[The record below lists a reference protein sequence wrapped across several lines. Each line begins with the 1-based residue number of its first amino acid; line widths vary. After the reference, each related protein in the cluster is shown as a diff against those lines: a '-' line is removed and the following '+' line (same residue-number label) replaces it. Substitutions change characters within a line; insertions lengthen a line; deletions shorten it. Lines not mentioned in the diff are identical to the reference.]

1 MSGATSSRRLA
12 TSDDL
17 LAIPERERF
26 HEVIGGELVRKA
38 MSSGPH
44 GRAQLRIGSR
54 ISGPYDRRP
63 GGRWPGGLWFA
74 TEVEVEMETHE
85 VYRPDVTGWL
95 RERLPELPREVP
107 IRVRPDWVCE
117 VLSPSNSRN
126 DLFKKLRT
134 YQRCKVPHY
143 WIVDPETE
151 TLMVYRWT
159 TEGYLL
165 VLAAERE
172 DRVRPEPFDAIVLK
186 VGTLFDEDD
195 EDEDEDEKERQR

>member
-1 MSGATSSRRLA
+1 MSGAASARRLA
-12 TSDDL
+12 TADDL

-38 MSSGPH
+38 MPSGPH

-74 TEVEVEMETHE
+74 TEVEVELETHE

-107 IRVRPDWVCE
+107 LRVRPDWVCE

-134 YQRCKVPHY
+134 YQRCKVPRY

-186 VGTLFDEDD
+186 VGTLFDDDDD
-195 EDEDEDEKERQR
+195 EDEEERQR

>member
-1 MSGATSSRRLA
+1 MTPTRSCAG
-12 TSDDL
+12 
-17 LAIPERERF
+17 
-26 HEVIGGELVRKA
+26 
-38 MSSGPH
+38 
-44 GRAQLRIGSR
+44 
-54 ISGPYDRRP
+54 P
-63 GGRWPGGLWFA
+63 GGGGIIRRWRA
-74 TEVEVEMETHE
+74 A
-85 VYRPDVTGWL
+85 VTTGAVAL
-95 RERLPELPREVP
+95 GRRKYNCSTREVP

-186 VGTLFDEDD
+186 VGALFDDD
-195 EDEDEDEKERQR
+195 EDEEERQR